1 MTGIKKM
8 SKKNA
13 IIAAALVGILAIGS
27 TFAYFID
34 RDSVTNHFTVGD
46 VEISVDEPSWDPEDA
61 KDITPNKEMSKDP
74 VAKNDG
80 VNDAYVFM
88 TVTIPKA
95 DVKTANDDGM
105 MNGVENREL
114 FTYTIND
121 GWKAVGNDITNDK
134 AKYVYAYVDGSD
146 KLRTLAAGQ
155 TTGTLFDKVKFIN
168 VIEGQVDG
176 QDLDID
182 VDVMAIQTADLGTDD
197 PAEIYQII
205 VNQQ

>member
-1 MTGIKKM
+1 M
-8 SKKNA
+8 
-13 IIAAALVGILAIGS
+13 
-27 TFAYFID
+27 
-34 RDSVTNHFTVGD
+34 
-46 VEISVDEPSWDPEDA
+46 
-61 KDITPNKEMSKDP
+61 
-74 VAKNDG
+74 
-80 VNDAYVFM
+80 
-88 TVTIPKA
+88 
-95 DVKTANDDGM
+95 
-105 MNGVENREL
+105 
-114 FTYTIND
+114 
-121 GWKAVGNDITNDK
+121 
-134 AKYVYAYVDGSD
+134 DGSD